1 VAVILDTNA
10 LSAWL
15 GGDRSLQ
22 HHLETAQRI
31 SLSPIALGEFRFGV
45 LGSRHRTTYE
55 QRLRVIEQE
64 FPPLPIN
71 GITAAHYAAL
81 RRELAAKGRPI
92 PWHDLWIAAQARQH
106 QLPVLSR
113 DEHFDAVPGLQRI
126 TW

>member
-1 VAVILDTNA
+1 MILDTNA

-15 GGDRSLQ
+15 DGDRALERHLQ
-22 HHLETAQRI
+22 AAERI

-45 LGSRHRTTYE
+45 LGSRYRTRYE
-55 QRLRVIEQE
+55 QRLRLVEQE

-71 GITAAHYAAL
+71 GVTAAHYAAL

-106 QLPVLSR
+106 RLPVLSR
-113 DEHFDAVPGLQRI
+113 DEHFDVVPDLERI
-126 TW
+126 SW

>member
-15 GGDRSLQ
+15 DGDPALAKQ
-22 HHLETAQRI
+22 LETAKQI

-45 LGSRHRTTYE
+45 LGSRHCTTYE
-55 QRLRVIEQE
+55 ERLRLIERE

-71 GITAAHYAAL
+71 AITALHYARL
-81 RRELAAKGRPI
+81 RRELTRQGQPI

-106 QLPVLSR
+106 RLPVLSR
-113 DEHFDAVPGLQRI
+113 DKHFDVVAELERVG
-126 TW
+126 W